1 MDIGFPELTD
11 SFLEG
16 QDIFYVQFNDV
27 YFYVEDTDQE
37 HLYFNILKRL
47 FNNVTFDKIFPLNG
61 KENLKN
67 HARNNVGNKDRIYI
81 ADIDFEDILE
91 TKEELT
97 NVFYLNK
104 YSIENHLVDQAGLFE
119 LIREK
124 SPKLKDSDISYLFDL
139 NTSLRQC
146 KAVLTELACTFIV
159 IQKYSLGKEYFGLN
173 PPRDIDFE
181 IHPAVI
187 KNNFAPTY
195 LSETEQL
202 LKLQD
207 GRFTLK
213 SRQKDFSKHFHS
225 LDNFI
230 KNVPGKSLLKVLKY
244 QLEKAGLIIQ
254 MSLETFT
261 YKLSKEGNLS
271 SFEFL
276 KNEISEY
283 RT

>member
-81 ADIDFEDILE
+81 ADIDFEEILE
-91 TKEELT
+91 TKEEIE

-119 LIREK
+119 LVREK
-124 SPKLKDSDISYLFDL
+124 SPKLKDSDIANLFDL

-146 KAVLTELACTFIV
+146 KAILTELTCTFIV
-159 IQKYSLGKEYFGLN
+159 IQKHSLGKEYFGLN
-173 PPRDIDFE
+173 PPRDIDFG
-181 IHPAVI
+181 ISPAVTR
-187 KNNFAPTY
+187 NNFIYTY

-202 LKLQD
+202 LKDQD
-207 GRFTLK
+207 GRYTLK
-213 SRQKDFSKHFHS
+213 SKQKDFRKHFHS
-225 LDNFI
+225 LANFI
-230 KNVPGKSLLKVLKY
+230 KNVPGKYLLKVLKY
-244 QLEKAGLIIQ
+244 QLEKAGLISQ
-254 MSLETFT
+254 MSLESFT
-261 YKLSKEGNLS
+261 YKLSKDGDLN
-271 SFEFL
+271 SFEL
-276 KNEISEY
+276 LRNEIIEY
-283 RT
+283 RK